1 MTLLSYFLKERLIA
15 PHRDELQSFTTLYEG
30 ASGVIEGVAYHKGV
44 KSSIRQALVSNTVA
58 TGVSA
63 GTSFLAAAG
72 TSMAYGAL
80 FGSALPGVGTV
91 IGAAVGI
98 GVGIISYTLTD
109 DFVDWLW
116 G

>member
-1 MTLLSYFLKERLIA
+1 
-15 PHRDELQSFTTLYEG
+15 
-30 ASGVIEGVAYHKGV
+30 
-44 KSSIRQALVSNTVA
+44 
-58 TGVSA
+58 
-63 GTSFLAAAG
+63 
-72 TSMAYGAL
+72 MANGAL

-91 IGAAVGI
+91 IGVAVGI